1 MEQKRPA
8 DIIQELLD
16 YLWNG
21 LGLEEKGWKRL
32 KKGDFKKKMKN
43 GLTYQIWFDRSRY
56 NYIDYEIGHG
66 NVEVGFSCIIKQG
79 DDYLYSFRIEPTT
92 GGSFFRMLTE
102 DLRLNTGLLDTFLPL
117 VKANYLDF
125 IDRFEADPVEALQPV
140 CAPFTEAE
148 DYSWFIY
155 VREQMVERYGTAEQ
169 MEEYRRQ
176 AELRGTPGHK
186 AKNWMGSMLFHLSHA
201 NDVDQAWASSRTRE
215 ELDQVVEPFV
225 QTLNDLLDEYMSIYG
240 VNTWAMSTYESRRGL
255 ARNYITP
262 IIGDM
267 LLSDITPRMMDKY
280 YRDLLSVKTVSVNNR
295 KPTSEYLTPHTV
307 REIHKLLRSAFNQ
320 AVRWELISRNP
331 VLNATLPKEEH
342 KERDIWTAETLS
354 KAMEVCD
361 DPILSL
367 ALNLAFSCSLR
378 IGEMLGLTWDCIDIA
393 PQSIENGSAYI
404 FVNKELQRVTRG
416 ALDDLSDKGV
426 IKKFPPCIAS
436 THTALV
442 LKEPKTKTSI
452 RRVYLPKTVAYM
464 LVERKKE
471 IDELMDL
478 FGDEYIDNNLVF
490 CSSNGR
496 PMESQVI
503 NRAFNKLIKENGLP
517 HVVFHSLRHSSI
529 TYKLKL
535 NGGDM
540 KSVQGDSG
548 HAQVKMVADVYSH
561 IIDEDRCINAQ
572 RLEEA
577 FYSSKTPDPVE
588 DTEPKT
594 ADTAVTESDESDAAK
609 ILELLKNP
617 ETAALLK
624 QLAKAL

>member
-1 MEQKRPA
+1 MASIVKRKSKYSVVY
-8 DIIQELLD
+8 D
-16 YLWNG
+16 
-21 LGLEEKGWKRL
+21 
-32 KKGDFKKKMKN
+32 
-43 GLTYQIWFDRSRY
+43 
-56 NYIDYEIGHG
+56 YIDENG
-66 NVEVGFSCIIKQG
+66 K
-79 DDYLYSFRIEPTT
+79 
-92 GGSFFRMLTE
+92 
-102 DLRLNTGLLDTFLPL
+102 
-117 VKANYLDF
+117 
-125 IDRFEADPVEALQPV
+125 
-140 CAPFTEAE
+140 
-148 DYSWFIY
+148 
-155 VREQMVERYGTAEQ
+155 
-169 MEEYRRQ
+169 RRQ
-176 AELRGTPGHK
+176 RWETFSTNAEAKKRKKQIEYEQDSGTFFIPT
-186 AKNWMGSMLFHLSHA
+186 AK
-201 NDVDQAWASSRTRE
+201 
-215 ELDQVVEPFV
+215 
-225 QTLNDLLDEYMSIYG
+225 TLNDLLDEYMSIYG

-577 FYSSKTPDPVE
+577 FYSSKIPDPVE
-588 DTEPKT
+588 DTEPEI
-594 ADTAVTESDESDAAK
+594 ADTAVTESNESDAVK

>member
-1 MEQKRPA
+1 MQKQRVKTSMSVP
-8 DIIQELLD
+8 EMGKML
-16 YLWNG
+16 G
-21 LGLEEKGWKRL
+21 LGK
-32 KKGDFKKKMKN
+32 
-43 GLTYQIWFDRSRY
+43 
-56 NYIDYEIGHG
+56 
-66 NVEVGFSCIIKQG
+66 VES
-79 DDYLYSFRIEPTT
+79 YW
-92 GGSFFRMLTE
+92 
-102 DLRLNTGLLDTFLPL
+102 L
-117 VKANYLDF
+117 VKKNYFKTIQVAGRMRVMLDSF
-125 IDRFEADPVEALQPV
+125 EDWYAGQFHYKKVDGTPPGEKWRHTTMSVPEMADLLGLKSGTAYDLVKRGYFETTLIDRRIRIITSSFEAWYQKQTHYVKSQKGAMKMASIV
-140 CAPFTEAE
+140 KRKSKYSVVY
-148 DYSWFIY
+148 DYTD
-155 VREQMVERYGTAEQ
+155 ENGK
-169 MEEYRRQ
+169 RRQ
-176 AELRGTPGHK
+176 RWETFSTNAEAKKRKKQIEYEQDSGTFFIPT
-186 AKNWMGSMLFHLSHA
+186 AK
-201 NDVDQAWASSRTRE
+201 
-215 ELDQVVEPFV
+215 
-225 QTLNDLLDEYMSIYG
+225 TLNDLLDEYMSIYG

-471 IDELMDL
+471 IDELMEL

>member
-225 QTLNDLLDEYMSIYG
+225 QAKRQTGQWTQEDEAGYQLYRQETDPKKRTFRVWYLIANPRSLPKKGPQPGGPYLIQMLFKEPVEMPDKEKMTAIMEKHIGSTECFCYDKKMAGFAALDHVAEFQDGKCPVQLMVMKCDKFKGKGFDAFLMSQMWDCQEDRDRIFRECKYQ
-240 VNTWAMSTYESRRGL
+240 VVAT
-255 ARNYITP
+255 
-262 IIGDM
+262 DM
-267 LLSDITPRMMDKY
+267 LTAALPALERANLDADFLEALAELY
-280 YRDLLSVKTVSVNNR
+280 
-295 KPTSEYLTPHTV
+295 PT
-307 REIHKLLRSAFNQ
+307 
-320 AVRWELISRNP
+320 
-331 VLNATLPKEEH
+331 
-342 KERDIWTAETLS
+342 
-354 KAMEVCD
+354 C
-361 DPILSL
+361 
-367 ALNLAFSCSLR
+367 
-378 IGEMLGLTWDCIDIA
+378 
-393 PQSIENGSAYI
+393 
-404 FVNKELQRVTRG
+404 
-416 ALDDLSDKGV
+416 
-426 IKKFPPCIAS
+426 
-436 THTALV
+436 
-442 LKEPKTKTSI
+442 
-452 RRVYLPKTVAYM
+452 
-464 LVERKKE
+464 
-471 IDELMDL
+471 
-478 FGDEYIDNNLVF
+478 
-490 CSSNGR
+490 
-496 PMESQVI
+496 
-503 NRAFNKLIKENGLP
+503 
-517 HVVFHSLRHSSI
+517 
-529 TYKLKL
+529 
-535 NGGDM
+535 
-540 KSVQGDSG
+540 
-548 HAQVKMVADVYSH
+548 
-561 IIDEDRCINAQ
+561 
-572 RLEEA
+572 EA
-577 FYSSKTPDPVE
+577 FYFQNCGKLFLAEDVRSHQIEGPDRFIRFGVNVRFFNIEGTE
-588 DTEPKT
+588 DMLI
-594 ADTAVTESDESDAAK
+594 DTVGMSTLFLPDLQYHFHGMDPNWVVNHAYNAASY
-609 ILELLKNP
+609 ILEHDNP
-617 ETAALLK
+617 IEDGETIDGVADGQMCREIQWKCQYEDALIQPPRGVLDINMGNY
-624 QLAKAL
+624 ASGGR